1 MPSDYA
7 HLSRDQLI
15 SLVEASRADRNDVER
30 FRDLVEQ
37 AADGIFVLDEAGVL
51 VEVNHAGASM
61 LGMTQEEA
69 VGRPIGD
76 HVAPKELPKVTEALA
91 QLRTGKALVFERTM
105 RRKDGSGFPAEVS
118 AKRLSDG
125 RIQGIL
131 RDITTRQRAQDNLRR
146 SEERFRNLTA
156 AAFEGIVISERG
168 KILDVN
174 DQFAR
179 MYRCLREDLIG
190 CEVVSLVAPESR
202 ALVAERIRSGAEEP
216 YEHRAIRRDGSIF
229 DVEVHGKGVDW
240 GGRRVR
246 VTAVNDI
253 TDRKHAEAALRES
266 EQRLSLIFHNTFD
279 PLALYAVEGAGRYRL
294 LAVNPAFLQAASWR
308 AGRAITEDLII
319 GRPFDELVRDV
330 LAIDNAA
337 AVLSKR
343 KLDEATATGQVV
355 RWDDIQSRPSG
366 QFASERTDIPIFDGQ
381 GRCRHMLRVVHD
393 ITERTRAEHERTA
406 LLERTRRQTEAIV
419 RYAVEPAV
427 TGGDVAQAARKMTEM
442 AADTLEVERA
452 SVWLLDPDK
461 RWARC
466 VDRYERSLR
475 RHSPPADPI
484 DLAKYPEILANIAED
499 RAVAVEDIDRDP
511 RTLGLRNESA
521 VGGFY
526 PGERASA
533 LTTGVRVRG
542 EVIGV
547 VWAAT
552 IGDAKRWQPDE
563 IAFCGALGDQF
574 AQAVLN
580 AEREQAARDLR
591 SLAGQIMTTEDEERR
606 RIGRDLHDS
615 TGQLLAALEINM
627 VTLSRAAVGLD
638 AKAQA
643 LLQDCMD
650 QAHLCSTSIR
660 TASYLLHP
668 PLLDEM
674 GLVSA
679 IQWHLDGFCRR
690 SGIAISA
697 DLPTDFARMP
707 AEDELSLFR
716 VVQEAL
722 TNIHRHSGAKSGR
735 IRLRRATTEVVLTV
749 ADDGHGIAP
758 ESLIHFREGRS
769 NLGVGLAGMR
779 ERLRQ
784 LGGRLEIQSDGSGT
798 RLEAVLPSR
807 PAHAADPSS
816 SVRPEP

>member
-1 MPSDYA
+1 MPSEYA
-7 HLSRDQLI
+7 HLSRDQLV
-15 SLVEASRADRNDVER
+15 SLVEASRADRSEVER
-30 FRDLVEQ
+30 FRNLVDQ

-51 VEVNHAGASM
+51 VEVNDAGATM
-61 LGMTQEEA
+61 LGMTRQEA

-76 HVAPKELPKVTEALA
+76 HVAPMELPNVAEALA
-91 QLRTGKALVFERTM
+91 QLRTGKPLVFERTM
-105 RRKDGSGFPAEVS
+105 RRKDGSVFPAEVS

-131 RDITTRQRAQDNLRR
+131 RDITIRQRAQENLRR

-156 AAFEGIVISERG
+156 AAFEGIVISDRG
-168 KILDVN
+168 GIVDVN

-179 MYRCLREDLIG
+179 MYHCIREDLIG

-202 ALVAERIRSGAEEP
+202 ALVAERIKSGFEEP
-216 YEHRAIRRDGSIF
+216 YEHRAIRKDGSVF
-229 DVEVHGKGVDW
+229 DVEVSAKIVDW

-246 VTAVNDI
+246 VTAVRDI
-253 TDRKHAEAALRES
+253 TDRKRAEAALRES
-266 EQRLSLIFHNTFD
+266 EQRLSLIFQNTFD
-279 PLALYAVEGAGRYRL
+279 PLALYGVDAGGGYRM
-294 LAVNPAFLQAASWR
+294 LAVNPAFLRAASQR
-308 AGRAITEDLII
+308 AGKTITEDLII
-319 GRPFDELVRDV
+319 GRSFDELVRDV
-330 LAIDNAA
+330 LEIDEQAA
-337 AVLSKR
+337 AESKR
-343 KLDEATATGQVV
+343 GLDQAVATGQVI
-355 RWDDIQSRPSG
+355 RWDDTQTRPSG
-366 QFASERTDIPIFDGQ
+366 KFSSERTDIPIFDGH
-381 GRCRHMLRVVHD
+381 GCCRLVLRVVHD
-393 ITERTRAEHERTA
+393 MTERVRAEQERTA
-406 LLERTRRQTEAIV
+406 LLERTRRQAEAIV
-419 RYAVEPAV
+419 RYAIDPAV
-427 TGGDVAQAARKMTEM
+427 TAGDVPQAARKMTEM
-442 AADTLEVERA
+442 AANALEVERA
-452 SVWLLDPDK
+452 SVWLLEADK
-461 RWARC
+461 RTAHC
-466 VDRYERSLR
+466 VDRYERSFR
-475 RHSPPADPI
+475 RHSPPMVPI
-484 DLAKYPEILANIAED
+484 DLARYPEILANIVEG
-499 RAVAVEDIDRDP
+499 RAIAVEDIDRDP
-511 RTLGLRNESA
+511 RTQRLGDELA
-521 VGGFY
+521 AAGFY
-526 PGERASA
+526 RGGKASA

-547 VWAAT
+547 VWTAT
-552 IGDAKRWQPDE
+552 VGDIKQWQPDE

-606 RIGRDLHDS
+606 RIARDLHDS

-627 VTLSRAAVGLD
+627 VTLSRAAAGLD

-690 SGIAISA
+690 SGIKISA
-697 DLPTDFARMP
+697 DLPPDCPRMP

-735 IRLRRATTEVVLTV
+735 ISLRRAAAEVVLTV

-758 ESLIHFREGRS
+758 ESLTHFREGRS

-784 LGGRLEIQSDGSGT
+784 LGGRLEIQSDGTGT
-798 RLEAVLPSR
+798 RVEAVLPSR

-816 SVRPEP
+816 PVRSEP